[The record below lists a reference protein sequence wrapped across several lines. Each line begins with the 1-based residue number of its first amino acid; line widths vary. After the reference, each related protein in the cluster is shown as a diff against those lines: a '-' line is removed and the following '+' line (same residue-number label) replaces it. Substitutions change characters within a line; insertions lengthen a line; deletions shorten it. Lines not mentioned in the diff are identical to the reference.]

1 MQPCVDTITAR
12 EPGGAARVQ
21 MTHLAFDLAQCRRR
35 GPVSVLPD
43 RMQEGPMISRPT
55 SPYPHNSFRQIAGG
69 ALAAILFLAVL
80 VLAILVSYR
89 YAHGWIQVPSGRAE
103 TVLPAASDGLAGAI
117 SVLGVLVGMVW
128 LCVRQLAS

>member
-1 MQPCVDTITAR
+1 
-12 EPGGAARVQ
+12 
-21 MTHLAFDLAQCRRR
+21 
-35 GPVSVLPD
+35 
-43 RMQEGPMISRPT
+43 MISRPT

-89 YAHGWIQVPSGRAE
+89 YAHGWTQVPSGRAE

-128 LCVRQLAS
+128 LACGNSPAELAADTTAAAMQPPASLVARLSRRFGNSSMMNARLR

>member
-1 MQPCVDTITAR
+1 
-12 EPGGAARVQ
+12 
-21 MTHLAFDLAQCRRR
+21 
-35 GPVSVLPD
+35 
-43 RMQEGPMISRPT
+43 MISRPT

-89 YAHGWIQVPSGRAE
+89 YAHGWTQVEPR
-103 TVLPAASDGLAGAI
+103 PFFQPSDGLAGAV
-117 SVLGVLVGMVW
+117 SVLGVVVGMVW

>member
-1 MQPCVDTITAR
+1 MQPCVDTISAR
-12 EPGGAARVQ
+12 EPGGAARVL
-21 MTHLAFDLAQCRRR
+21 MPHLGFDLAQCRWR

-55 SPYPHNSFRQIAGG
+55 SPYPHHSFRQIAGG

-89 YAHGWIQVPSGRAE
+89 YANGWTQVLSGRAE
-103 TVLPAASDGLAGAI
+103 TALPAASDGLASAV
-117 SVLGVLVGMVW
+117 SVLGVVVGMVW
-128 LCVRQLAS
+128 LCARQLAR